1 MKWANTPLNSP
12 SICSASNPV
21 STLAFW
27 ACTCNQLLIQEMNE
41 LLSFK
46 VKGHGCLLRRIQDVY
61 DFPML
66 VGAQC
71 RKATMEW
78 SQIMQECLSGPS
90 LIQVF
95 HALFRTLPYFFFY
108 KLCSHI
114 YQIVEFTQRQKK
126 RWVKEYHF
134 TIKGL
139 PVECFTSKCHHC
151 FRMRVVCYKS
161 KLEIFGPK
169 LKIAMVPS
177 HVVQRG

>member
-90 LIQVF
+90 QIQVF
-95 HALFRTLPYFFFY
+95 HALFRTLPYFFFIN
-108 KLCSHI
+108 CVVI
-114 YQIVEFTQRQKK
+114 YIRLSNLLNVK
-126 RWVKEYHF
+126 RNDELKS
-134 TIKGL
+134 TILPLKGYL
-139 PVECFTSKCHHC
+139 LNVSVWNVITG
-151 FRMRVVCYKS
+151 
-161 KLEIFGPK
+161 LELF
-169 LKIAMVPS
+169 
-177 HVVQRG
+177 

>member
-95 HALFRTLPYFFFY
+95 YGLFRTLPYFFFIN
-108 KLCSHI
+108 CVVI
-114 YQIVEFTQRQKK
+114 YIRLPNLLNVK
-126 RWVKEYHF
+126 RNDELKS
-134 TIKGL
+134 TIL
-139 PVECFTSKCHHC
+139 PLKANLLNVSLRNAITVLEC
-151 FRMRVVCYKS
+151 VVCYKS
-161 KLEIFGPK
+161 KLEIFGSK

-177 HVVQRG
+177 HVIQRG

>member
-27 ACTCNQLLIQEMNE
+27 ACTCNQLLIQEINE

-95 HALFRTLPYFFFY
+95 HALFRTLPYFFFIN
-108 KLCSHI
+108 CVVI
-114 YQIVEFTQRQKK
+114 YIRLSNLLNVK
-126 RWVKEYHF
+126 RNDELKS
-134 TIKGL
+134 TIL
-139 PVECFTSKCHHC
+139 PLKANLLNVSLRNAITVLECVSFASN
-151 FRMRVVCYKS
+151 
-161 KLEIFGPK
+161 PN
-169 LKIAMVPS
+169 
-177 HVVQRG
+177 